1 MTRFLLIN
9 PNTSEATTEQMTAIA
24 RAAAPAGVEVVGAT
38 ARRGPSMILTTE
50 ELGAAEAEVLE
61 VAAARGGVDGIIVA
75 AFGDPGIHAL
85 RRRVEVPVVGIAE
98 ASMLEAAVGGRRFGI
113 ATTTPALV
121 CSIAKYAAR
130 LDIAAQY
137 TGIRLTAG
145 DPLTLVAD
153 PKRLVEALA
162 DAVRQSI
169 EDDGAEAVIIGGG
182 PLGDAAIVLA
192 GRFSTPIVA
201 PIPAAVARLM
211 RALAPAT

>member
-1 MTRFLLIN
+1 MMRFLLIN

-24 RAAAPAGVEVVGAT
+24 RAVVLAGVEVIGAT
-38 ARRGPSMILTTE
+38 ARRGPPMILTTE

-61 VAAARGGVDGIIVA
+61 VAAARGVVDGIIIA
-75 AFGDPGIHAL
+75 AFGDPGIEAL
-85 RRRVEVPVVGIAE
+85 RQRAEVPVVGIAE
-98 ASMLEAAVGGRRFGI
+98 ASMLAAATGGRRFGI

-121 CSIAKYAAR
+121 CSIARYTER
-130 LDIAAQY
+130 LGIAAQY

-169 EDDGAEAVIIGGG
+169 EGDGAEAVIIGGG
-182 PLGDAAIVLA
+182 PLGDAAIALA
-192 GRFSTPIVA
+192 RRFSTPIVA